1 MIAKC
6 ESDMQT
12 PLILRTAKGVEAC
25 LNLTV
30 PDIGEQQQRLVEKD
44 LLGFRLTDPVFV
56 CTLARV
62 SWIPL
67 KALTLCQINHG
78 LYMTGIYIWCQP
90 LNSVV
95 WNRGAGT
102 DTFVS

>member
-1 MIAKC
+1 
-6 ESDMQT
+6 
-12 PLILRTAKGVEAC
+12 
-25 LNLTV
+25 
-30 PDIGEQQQRLVEKD
+30 
-44 LLGFRLTDPVFV
+44 VFV